1 MGGLK
6 EDAIIHHTYD
16 NVKAAAQE
24 KKKAGTLIFSKILT
38 KQVHLTSVTGASKCT
53 ISWFRYT
60 TG

>member
-38 KQVHLTSVTGASKCT
+38 KQVNLTSVTGASKCT
-53 ISWFRYT
+53 IS
-60 TG
+60 